1 MLIGD
6 GYSVLDTGKEIMAK
20 NETASEVKVV
30 KVPIDKIR
38 PNPYQ
43 PRKTFD
49 EDALEEL
56 CASIRKYGVLQ
67 PLLVSED
74 DNGAYMLIA
83 GERRLRASH
92 MAELKEVPVI
102 ISEYTDQQ
110 IAEIALIENLQREDL
125 HYLEEAEGY
134 EQLLDKFSLTQ
145 ENVAARVG
153 KKQSTVANKL
163 RLLRLSSSV
172 RAKLVAKKLSERHAR
187 ALLKIHEDAKREEA
201 LDTIIEKGYN
211 VRQTEEYIRRLV
223 EDKGKRKRVFIVSDV
238 RIFVNTV
245 KKIASDILD
254 AGIPATFQQTVE
266 NDEVVVTLRI
276 KNQKKPRPKK
286 A

>member
-6 GYSVLDTGKEIMAK
+6 GYSVLDTGREVFTR
-20 NETASEVKVV
+20 NETVSEVKVV

-43 PRKTFD
+43 PRKSFD

-56 CASIRKYGVLQ
+56 AASIRKFGVLQ

-153 KKQSTVANKL
+153 KKQSTIANKL
-163 RLLRLSSSV
+163 RLLRLSGAI
-172 RAKLVAKKLSERHAR
+172 RAKLVEKKLSERHAR
-187 ALLKIHEDAKREEA
+187 ALLKIPEEEKRAEV

-211 VRQTEEYIRRLV
+211 VRQTEDYIRRLV
-223 EDKGKRKRVFIVSDV
+223 VDKGKRKRLLIVSDV
-238 RIFVNTV
+238 RIYLNSIKQLVGTI
-245 KKIASDILD
+245 KD
-254 AGIPATFQQTVE
+254 AGIPATFEQAVE

-276 KNQKKPRPKK
+276 KNQKKPKVKK
-286 A
+286 G

>member
-6 GYSVLDTGKEIMAK
+6 GYSVLDTGREVFTR
-20 NETASEVKVV
+20 NETVSEVKVV

-43 PRKTFD
+43 PRKSFD

-56 CASIRKYGVLQ
+56 AASIRKFGVLQ

-153 KKQSTVANKL
+153 KKQSTIANKL
-163 RLLRLSSSV
+163 RLLRLSSAI
-172 RAKLVAKKLSERHAR
+172 RAKLVEKKLSERHAR
-187 ALLKIHEDAKREEA
+187 ALLKIPEEEKRAEV

-211 VRQTEEYIRRLV
+211 VRQTEDYIRRLV
-223 EDKGKRKRVFIVSDV
+223 VDKGKRKRLLIVSDV
-238 RIFVNTV
+238 RIYLNSIKQLVGTI
-245 KKIASDILD
+245 KD
-254 AGIPATFQQTVE
+254 AGIPATFEQAVE

-276 KNQKKPRPKK
+276 KNQKKPKVKK
-286 A
+286 G

>member
-6 GYSVLDTGKEIMAK
+6 GYSVLDTGREVFTR
-20 NETASEVKVV
+20 NETVSEVKVV

-43 PRKTFD
+43 PRKSFD
-49 EDALEEL
+49 VDALEEL
-56 CASIRKYGVLQ
+56 AASIRKFGVLQ

-153 KKQSTVANKL
+153 KKQSTIANKL
-163 RLLRLSSSV
+163 RLLRLSSAI
-172 RAKLVAKKLSERHAR
+172 RAKLVEKKLSERHAR
-187 ALLKIHEDAKREEA
+187 ALLKIPEEEKRAEV

-211 VRQTEEYIRRLV
+211 VRQTEDYIRRLV
-223 EDKGKRKRVFIVSDV
+223 VDKGKRKRLLIVSDV
-238 RIFVNTV
+238 RIYLNSIKQLVGTI
-245 KKIASDILD
+245 KD
-254 AGIPATFQQTVE
+254 AGIPATFEQAVE

-276 KNQKKPRPKK
+276 KNQKKPKVKK
-286 A
+286 G